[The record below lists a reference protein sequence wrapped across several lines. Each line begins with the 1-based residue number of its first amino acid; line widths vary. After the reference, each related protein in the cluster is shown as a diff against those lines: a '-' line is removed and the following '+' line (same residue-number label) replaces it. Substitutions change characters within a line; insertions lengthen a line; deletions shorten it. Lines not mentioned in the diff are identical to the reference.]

1 MQRYEVRNKV
11 GEGTYG
17 IVLRC
22 VHRKTGT
29 FVAIKKFKES
39 QDEDR
44 VQRTAARELE
54 MLRTL
59 HHPNL
64 VSFLES
70 FRANGRLHLVFEFMD
85 RTLLQDM
92 EVLTDG
98 LPAEDVQSHMFQLV
112 HAVAFLHNNKVMHRD
127 LKPENMLLSQE
138 GVLKLCDFGFARHLG
153 GPGTLYSDYVA
164 TRWYRPPE
172 LLVGLTHYGLSV
184 DVWALG
190 CLLVEMAT
198 GQPLFAGETDID
210 QLWLIAKSTGYLTP
224 QQLHQVR
231 SAPGTAR
238 FRMPNRQMQDT
249 LEFRFPRLTH
259 AQLQVVKAC
268 IQADPAKRPTCAQ
281 LLNYPFFQ
289 EAAHNMPPSITAA
302 QVISQQKVAAF
313 MAHTQP
319 AIPAK
324 LHRGSAII
332 KITASARPAENGAN
346 ATSSFS
352 HARSQQM
359 LLPSGVL
366 LSPNAAPFYPSCKPQ
381 KDAAS
386 PQGLQSQ
393 ASDVSM
399 PDYKVPQGE
408 TGKVGKTSKQHI
420 GFRMGSL
427 QSTGSGLIGTGH
439 APSGGGITPRS
450 SKRSLLPD
458 LLGEG
463 EQATTSPPEPSSPPK
478 KSRLNKDV
486 RCHDPRL
493 PLWQSDSRL
502 PDQAAMSHDMGHVPM
517 SHAGQHALLGA
528 ESIVSRTPIE
538 AAFYSPS
545 ESAVHQRHSEASALP
560 QAYVRQFPS
569 IPPAAEQYWQGPEAD
584 AAAGGWPMPDH
595 LVIPSLHVS
604 QQQQQQVQQPTV
616 KDFDSADFHAADAVS
631 ADDGHVHWQSLASA
645 SSRTSDTET
654 DVDSSVGVDEQIMFE
669 PARVPTPQECSKAND
684 WVENDVPQV
693 QLMSRDAKNDYG
705 HKDLLHQHQLKISK
719 KGPA

>member
-1 MQRYEVRNKV
+1 
-11 GEGTYG
+11 
-17 IVLRC
+17 
-22 VHRKTGT
+22 
-29 FVAIKKFKES
+29 
-39 QDEDR
+39 
-44 VQRTAARELE
+44 
-54 MLRTL
+54 
-59 HHPNL
+59 
-64 VSFLES
+64 
-70 FRANGRLHLVFEFMD
+70 
-85 RTLLQDM
+85 
-92 EVLTDG
+92 
-98 LPAEDVQSHMFQLV
+98 
-112 HAVAFLHNNKVMHRD
+112 MHRD

-569 IPPAAEQYWQGPEAD
+569 IPPAAEQYWQGPGEQLQQQPLQCASYQPSMVMPVYIQHAQQQGQPGWIADACTAQMHQCEAQAKANYRAEAD